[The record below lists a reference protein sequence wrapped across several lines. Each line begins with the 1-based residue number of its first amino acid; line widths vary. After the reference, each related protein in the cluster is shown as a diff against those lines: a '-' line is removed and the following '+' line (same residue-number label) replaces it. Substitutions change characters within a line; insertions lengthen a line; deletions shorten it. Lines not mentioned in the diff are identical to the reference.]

1 MSAKQKMGYWRLAM
15 ALLVYAVIWMG
26 YKEWV
31 PYWGG
36 AFLLPIGTLLRPY
49 SPEGVKEWPK
59 VEKAGLFFYMVKW
72 FAVILLILA
81 GGLVLGAIF
90 FSIPLAK
97 LVPVLKEEWLVVVPL
112 LFVPVCSYLNHA
124 KHFVNDSL
132 RRAQEASQNGRRKKK
147 KPAKRR

>member
-26 YKEWV
+26 YKGWI

-36 AFLLPIGTLLRPY
+36 AFLLPLGTLFRPY
-49 SPEGVKEWPK
+49 STEGMKKWPQ
-59 VEKAGLFFYMVKW
+59 VEKAGLFFYIVKW
-72 FAVILLILA
+72 FAVILFIVA
-81 GGLVLGAIF
+81 GGLVLGAVF
-90 FSIPLAK
+90 LNIPLSA
-97 LVPVLKEEWLVVVPL
+97 LAPIIQRDWLVVIPL
-112 LFVPVCSYLNHA
+112 LFVPVCSYLNYA

-132 RRAQEASQNGRRKKK
+132 RRAKEASQNGHRKKK